1 MAELPLDIQTQILT
15 ISELSIDTR
24 IYFQRNGTI
33 QPKRLTEAQKP
44 SEFIRKLTSLC
55 EHRVTCYEM
64 KRRLE
69 GEDMGLTYWL
79 LHTRKEIEDNKCCE
93 VFIDIDR
100 RDNNEIKQ
108 SFRIIYT
115 DDTKEEE
122 YTLRKT
128 IVKMHTGEITL
139 DFYDDSEDEW

>member
-1 MAELPLDIQTQILT
+1 MELPLDIQTQILT
-15 ISELSIDTR
+15 ISELPIDTR

-44 SEFIRKLTSLC
+44 AEFIRKLRNLC
-55 EHRVTCYEM
+55 EHRVSCYEM

-69 GEDMGLTYWL
+69 GEGMGFSFWL
-79 LHTRKEIEDNKCCE
+79 LHTRKEIEDNKYCE
-93 VFIDIDR
+93 IFIDVDK

-108 SFRIIYT
+108 SIRIIYT
-115 DDTKEEE
+115 DDIKEEE

-128 IVKMHTGEITL
+128 IVKMHTGELTG